1 MNIIMY
7 DDETAEIAG
16 TFAESL
22 AKAMK
27 HTGEAV
33 NMALEELKTQI
44 VWYTPKVLSKRRGV
58 LGRARAL
65 KWRKNVW

>member
-1 MNIIMY
+1 MNYIIY

-33 NMALEELKTQI
+33 KIALEELKTQI

-58 LGRARAL
+58 RGRAMSI
-65 KWRKNVW
+65 KWRRS

>member
-1 MNIIMY
+1 MNYIIY

-22 AKAMK
+22 DKAMK

-33 NMALEELKTQI
+33 KMALEELKTQI

-58 LGRARAL
+58 RGRAMSI
-65 KWRKNVW
+65 KWRRS

>member
-1 MNIIMY
+1 MNYIIY

-33 NMALEELKTQI
+33 KMALEELKTQI

-58 LGRARAL
+58 RGRAMSI
-65 KWRKNVW
+65 KWRRS

>member
-1 MNIIMY
+1 MNYIIY

-27 HTGEAV
+27 HTGKAV
-33 NMALEELKTQI
+33 KMALEELKTQI

-58 LGRARAL
+58 RGRAMSI
-65 KWRKNVW
+65 KWRRS

>member
-1 MNIIMY
+1 MNYIIY

-33 NMALEELKTQI
+33 KIALEELKTQI
-44 VWYTPKVLSKRRGV
+44 VWYTPKVLFKRRGV
-58 LGRARAL
+58 RGRAMSI
-65 KWRKNVW
+65 KWRRS

>member
-1 MNIIMY
+1 MNYIIY
-7 DDETAEIAG
+7 DDVTAEIAG

-33 NMALEELKTQI
+33 KMALEELKTQI

-58 LGRARAL
+58 RGRAMSI
-65 KWRKNVW
+65 KWRRS

>member
-1 MNIIMY
+1 MNYIIY

-33 NMALEELKTQI
+33 KMALKELKTQI

-58 LGRARAL
+58 RGRAMSI
-65 KWRKNVW
+65 KWRRS

>member
-1 MNIIMY
+1 MNYIIY

-33 NMALEELKTQI
+33 KMALEELKTQI
-44 VWYTPKVLSKRRGV
+44 VWYTPKVLSKRRSV
-58 LGRARAL
+58 RGRAMSI
-65 KWRKNVW
+65 KWRRS